1 MIVIDL
7 KFINK
12 TTNMCSSSRNSNS
25 KIKDDLSCIRIN
37 VVINYCFSILL
48 KTITQRK
55 SISTS
60 TTISVCKS
68 ILKKDLTTIS
78 SKNTNKSLD

>member
-7 KFINK
+7 KLINK